1 MTVKELIKKLKS
13 FNDPDIEVKIHSG
26 GFGPKEISSVHTEY
40 VRYIDGVEYLDVVIH
55 GNA

>member
-1 MTVKELIKKLKS
+1 MTVKELIKELKS
-13 FNDPDIEVKIHSG
+13 FKDPDIEVKIHSG